1 MTDETNG
8 KEKDATSE
16 ETVHAAPEVEVLEP
30 KKEEVDWKSK
40 YYYLAAEMENGRKRF
55 EREKENLLKYGNDK
69 ILGDLLDVVD
79 NFERTVDMLKP
90 DQDQK
95 VKNIVVGLDMVRKM
109 FLDSLGKHGLSQ
121 LESLGKDFDPNFHEA
136 MGQEYSEGKRPN
148 EVLKEYQKGYVLNGR
163 LLRAARVVVASD
175 KQ

>member
-8 KEKDATSE
+8 KEKDPTTE
-16 ETVHAAPEVEVLEP
+16 ETVQAAPEVEVLEP

-55 EREKENLLKYGNDK
+55 EPEKENLLKYGNDK

-136 MGQEYSEGKRPN
+136 MGQEYLEGKRPN

>member
-1 MTDETNG
+1 MSEENDS
-8 KEKDATSE
+8 KEKENTEAPAAEASVE
-16 ETVHAAPEVEVLEP
+16 EI

-69 ILGDLLDVVD
+69 VLGDLLDVVD
-79 NFERTVDMLKP
+79 NFERTVDMLKA
-90 DQDQK
+90 DTDQK
-95 VKNIVVGLDMVRKM
+95 VKNIVTGLDMVRKM

-136 MGQEYSEGKRPN
+136 MGQEYAEGKRPN

-163 LLRAARVVVASD
+163 LLRASKVVVASD

>member
-8 KEKDATSE
+8 KEKDAATE
-16 ETVHAAPEVEVLEP
+16 VTPEVEVLEP

-136 MGQEYSEGKRPN
+136 MGQEYLEGKRPN
-148 EVLKEYQKGYVLNGR
+148 EILKEYQKGYVLNGR

>member
-8 KEKDATSE
+8 KEKDAATE
-16 ETVHAAPEVEVLEP
+16 ETVQTAPEVEVLEP

-55 EREKENLLKYGNDK
+55 EREKDNLLKYGNDK

-136 MGQEYSEGKRPN
+136 MGQEYLEGKRPN
-148 EVLKEYQKGYVLNGR
+148 EILKEYQKGYVLNGR